1 MVYNVYNYLT
11 TCTNVIGELMVLAIF
26 LYEQFLHH
34 TLVSKHAVF
43 EHSATCLSVTFKL
56 FYSDRFRLRWYDTLG
71 EFHGPLSRVRFVSFL
86 LNVPVNNFSAM
97 SGRSYRFMGITS
109 TFGK

>member
-1 MVYNVYNYLT
+1 MLIIIYLYER
-11 TCTNVIGELMVLAIF
+11 NSIGELMGLAIF
-26 LYEQFLHH
+26 LYKQFLHR

-43 EHSATCLSVTFKL
+43 EHSATWLSVIFKL
-56 FYSDRFRLRWYDTLG
+56 FYSDRFRLRWYDTLD
-71 EFHGPLSRVRFVSFL
+71 EFHGPLSRVRFVSFY
-86 LNVPVNNFSAM
+86 VPVNNFSAM